1 MSLNSDEA
9 SLPGGVVSLPSREFF
24 PLPRL
29 GISATLPE
37 EIVTASFE
45 EVALQDNV
53 DFLKTHPTTSVSKS
67 MTRLK

>member
-53 DFLKTHPTTSVSKS
+53 DSPQDSSHHLCFQIYD
-67 MTRLK
+67 